1 MENILALRKKISLI
15 GSGKIK
21 NILLIQPI
29 QVSEKKL
36 DIKISLNKRYYM
48 YPPYALGILNTVL
61 KKNKY
66 FSSITDLNFEVFN
79 YISTNKN
86 CSTNELTDKWKSVL
100 KKELSENKYDVVG
113 VSCTFTMNHENM
125 IEIFNEVKKFN
136 KSIITIAG
144 GVHVSNATE
153 LVLKEGKNID
163 FALTYEAEKSFVN
176 FLDFING
183 NNDLKPYQVSTIYK
197 DRFYQVSDRKNPEEH
212 ELNAIP
218 DYGNLDISK
227 LTELGEIG
235 TFRYWRP
242 KNSKG
247 SAVLSNKGCR
257 ARCSFCSVRN
267 FNGKG
272 VRAKSIQTVIDELKG
287 LKEMYGIN
295 HITWLDDDLFFD
307 RDRTLNLFNEIVRNN
322 LNVTWDASNGLIAS
336 AAVAHPELIDA
347 AEKSGCIGAYFG
359 IESGNEQILKKIY
372 KPSGIKHY
380 LKLGDLMNK
389 HEKIFTRGFLIIGF
403 PDETLAQVLDTI
415 EVSKKMA
422 LDWYTVQLLTPLPS
436 TEIYDQMANAGKVEK
451 NKLNLEGEG
460 FTMFSVRESERQRKI
475 EETNKRDNSDFINLL
490 NANKNHVPNQ
500 KELNDLWFLADYEIN
515 YKPIL
520 KQNNL
525 SKLKKLEHFLTDV
538 SDRMT
543 RDNPLSNYFLSIVK
557 KKLNKNADSKN
568 RELLVSKYLEKSNYW
583 KQRFKT
589 LNLN

>member
-100 KKELSENKYDVVG
+100 KKALSENKYDVVG

>member
-100 KKELSENKYDVVG
+100 KKALSENKYDVVG

-543 RDNPLSNYFLSIVK
+543 RDNPLSNYFVSIVK

>member
-1 MENILALRKKISLI
+1 MDSILACKKKISSI
-15 GSGKIK
+15 GSNKVK
-21 NILLIQPI
+21 NVLLIQPI

-61 KKNKY
+61 KKNNY
-66 FSSITDLNFEVFN
+66 FSTITDLNFEVFN
-79 YISTNKN
+79 YISNNKN
-86 CSTNELTDKWKSVL
+86 CTTNELTEKWKSVL
-100 KKELSENKYDVVG
+100 KKALSEYEFDVVG

-125 IEIFNEVKKFN
+125 MEIFNEVKNFN

-183 NNDLKPYQVSTIYK
+183 NNESKPYQVSTIFEDK
-197 DRFYQVSDRKNPEEH
+197 FYQVLDRKNPEEH

-218 DYGNLDISK
+218 DYGKLDISK

-272 VRAKSIQTVIDELKG
+272 VRAKSVQTVIDELKI
-287 LKEMYGIN
+287 LKEKYGIN
-295 HITWLDDDLFFD
+295 HITWLDDDLLFD
-307 RDRTLNLFNEIVRNN
+307 RDRTLKLFNEIVRNN

-359 IESGNEQILKKIY
+359 IESGNDQILKKIY

-380 LKLGDLMNK
+380 LKLGEIMNR

-403 PDETLAQVLDTI
+403 PDA
-415 EVSKKMA
+415 S
-422 LDWYTVQLLTPLPS
+422 
-436 TEIYDQMANAGKVEK
+436 AN
-451 NKLNLEGEG
+451 NW
-460 FTMFSVRESERQRKI
+460 
-475 EETNKRDNSDFINLL
+475 
-490 NANKNHVPNQ
+490 
-500 KELNDLWFLADYEIN
+500 LWQHLSMEIN
-515 YKPIL
+515 N
-520 KQNNL
+520 QVAT
-525 SKLKKLEHFLTDV
+525 STV
-538 SDRMT
+538 
-543 RDNPLSNYFLSIVK
+543 
-557 KKLNKNADSKN
+557 
-568 RELLVSKYLEKSNYW
+568 
-583 KQRFKT
+583 
-589 LNLN
+589 